1 MSAMATFYESK
12 RFLILGANAIQ
23 TVTDIRIFDPKYA
36 SHFILFVLNASLY
49 FILFVLSTYLYF
61 ILFLF

>member
-36 SHFILFVLNASLY
+36 AHFIRVSFICMSLISYSLY
-49 FILFVLSTYLYF
+49 LFIVVL
-61 ILFLF
+61 

>member
-36 SHFILFVLNASLY
+36 AHFFVFGYCSVIY
-49 FILFVLSTYLYF
+49 SYLYSV
-61 ILFLF
+61 